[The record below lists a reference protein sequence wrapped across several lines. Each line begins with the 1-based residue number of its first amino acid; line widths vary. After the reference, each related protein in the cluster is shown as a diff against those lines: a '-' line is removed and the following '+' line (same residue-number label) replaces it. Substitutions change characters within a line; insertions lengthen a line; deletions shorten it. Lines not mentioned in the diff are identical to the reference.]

1 MFGES
6 FQEENPP
13 AQTWSMCDHP
23 LNEARSVRLES
34 IEQLHYH
41 PGRRPVAIDKSGRR

>member
-6 FQEENPP
+6 FQGETPP
-13 AQTWSMCDHP
+13 ARTWSVCDRP

-34 IEQLHYH
+34 IEHLHYH
-41 PGRRPVAIDKSGRR
+41 PGKRPVAIDKSGRR

>member
-6 FQEENPP
+6 FQEEKPL
-13 AQTWSMCDHP
+13 ARTWSMCDRP

-34 IEQLHYH
+34 IEQLHCH
-41 PGRRPVAIDKSGRR
+41 PGKRPVAIDKSGGR